1 MTSYG
6 ITGKVGA
13 LILKNLLNKEKSIMD
28 SKISHMKWH
37 VVITNGVENQRFDR
51 EIKTGAERTWAS
63 NL

>member
-1 MTSYG
+1 
-6 ITGKVGA
+6 
-13 LILKNLLNKEKSIMD
+13 MD